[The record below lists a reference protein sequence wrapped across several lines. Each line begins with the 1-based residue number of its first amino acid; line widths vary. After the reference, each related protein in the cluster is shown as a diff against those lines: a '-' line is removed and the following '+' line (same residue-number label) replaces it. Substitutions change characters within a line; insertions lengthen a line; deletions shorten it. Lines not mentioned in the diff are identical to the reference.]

1 MRRARLPVARLALLV
16 SALLLVSVVVFVINQ
31 TAQVVA
37 LASAVSPAL
46 GRFTLVALLVVYAG
60 TVLVPVL
67 IFLRL
72 PKALRPPGVAG
83 SPQFDRYLEQL
94 GARLARHPHL
104 AGHAISPG
112 DRGALEAALRVL
124 DAKAE
129 DLIRSAAT
137 AVFLST
143 AISQSGRLDALMVL
157 VTQTRLVW
165 RLAHFYY
172 QRPSL
177 RDLVHLYANVGATV
191 FLVSELED
199 LDIEHQVEPVIAS
212 ALAGSAASLVPGAS
226 LLAGVITQAILDG
239 AANAF
244 LTLRI
249 GVLCQRYCGSL
260 TAVDRRGLRRSASV
274 TAARML
280 GAVVSASAGTVSRA
294 VLRAARRAGAGTL
307 GTLTGGILSRGAGR
321 VGGPAE
327 P

>member
-1 MRRARLPVARLALLV
+1 
-16 SALLLVSVVVFVINQ
+16 
-31 TAQVVA
+31 
-37 LASAVSPAL
+37 
-46 GRFTLVALLVVYAG
+46 
-60 TVLVPVL
+60 
-67 IFLRL
+67 
-72 PKALRPPGVAG
+72 
-83 SPQFDRYLEQL
+83 
-94 GARLARHPHL
+94 
-104 AGHAISPG
+104 
-112 DRGALEAALRVL
+112 
-124 DAKAE
+124 
-129 DLIRSAAT
+129 
-137 AVFLST
+137 VFLST
-143 AISQSGRLDALMVL
+143 AISQNGRLDALMVL